1 MTWRRL
7 RLPGCLVDR
16 YLLGQLLRPMA
27 LSLAFV
33 LVALRMERVLRLVDL
48 IANEGGPFG
57 AIMTLAATLLP
68 HSLGLA
74 PPASFFLSVRL
85 LDSRL
90 AAAGDIRAPL
100 APSTADRGR
109 GAEVV
114 MTC

>member
-33 LVALRMERVLRLVDL
+33 LVALLMERVLRLVDL

-57 AIMTLAATLLP
+57 AIMTMAATPLP
-68 HSLGLA
+68 HSPGLA
-74 PPASFFLSVRL
+74 LPAPSFISVL
-85 LDSRL
+85 LLVARL
-90 AAAGDIRAPL
+90 AEDGEIDALLP
-100 APSTADRGR
+100 RGLSPGR
-109 GAEVV
+109 S
-114 MTC
+114 CL

>member
-33 LVALRMERVLRLVDL
+33 LVALLMERVLRLVDL

-57 AIMTLAATLLP
+57 EIMTMAETLLP
-68 HSLGLA
+68 HYLGLA
-74 PPASFFLSVRL
+74 LPAAFFIRVPLLVARVAEDSEINALNRKSVGEGKGGTLR
-85 LDSRL
+85 
-90 AAAGDIRAPL
+90 
-100 APSTADRGR
+100 
-109 GAEVV
+109 
-114 MTC
+114 